1 MSRRKNLQQEN
12 MFQTPTPVRR
22 SKRLSKSNT
31 KNKHNRTARTPLASL
46 NNIPA
51 ESEALVTVK
60 SAIDTQDKSCQT
72 ITDPVKPKITANK
85 ESQTPVDMSLDYLYM
100 TQETPP
106 IEYWIKLAEDRR
118 LALVDSRKEINE
130 LLEEIKQ
137 LEDQV
142 KDKELLESHAQYFA
156 FMYKLASSY

>member
-1 MSRRKNLQQEN
+1 ML
-12 MFQTPTPVRR
+12 
-22 SKRLSKSNT
+22 
-31 KNKHNRTARTPLASL
+31 
-46 NNIPA
+46 
-51 ESEALVTVK
+51 
-60 SAIDTQDKSCQT
+60 
-72 ITDPVKPKITANK
+72 
-85 ESQTPVDMSLDYLYM
+85 
-100 TQETPP
+100 ETPP